1 MISIMD
7 IEYDPDQDCDEVL
20 FYIKVLK
27 DNTDL
32 CLVCMTDEIEDGHC
46 WDRYQYKC
54 GHVYHSRCLRRW
66 CYHKQAVNC
75 TCCGNVPEDPAYMY
89 CLFCKSFGHAW
100 YSCDAGRKRRGLNNE
115 F

>member
-1 MISIMD
+1 ME
-7 IEYDPDQDCDEVL
+7 IEYDPDQDCDKVL
-20 FYIKVLK
+20 FYIKVLQ

-32 CLVCMTDEIEDGHC
+32 CLVCMTDETEDGHV
-46 WDRYQYKC
+46 WDRYQLKC

-66 CYHKQAVNC
+66 CYHKQSVNF
-75 TCCGNVPEDPAYMY
+75 TCCGNIPEDPAYMY